1 MAGVIKM
8 TEREYLSMFK
18 DEPEVLTVPEVAKM
32 LRIGKNKTYDIVREG
47 RLRTVKV
54 GGKFLV
60 PKLRVI
66 EFLMEQT
73 S

>member
-1 MAGVIKM
+1 
-8 TEREYLSMFK
+8 MFK